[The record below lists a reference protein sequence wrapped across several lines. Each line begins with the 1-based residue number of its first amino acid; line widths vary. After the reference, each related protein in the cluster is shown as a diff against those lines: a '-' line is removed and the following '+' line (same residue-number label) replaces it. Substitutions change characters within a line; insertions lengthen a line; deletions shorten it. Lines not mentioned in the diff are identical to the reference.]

1 MIKKTKKIKVVTI
14 TGGTG
19 GFALLSG
26 LKKYPFDISAIVSMM
41 DNGGSAGIL
50 RKELGVLP
58 AGDARQCLAALLDDS
73 SGLAK
78 SLINYRFENGGLKGH
93 NFGNI
98 FLAALEKAAGGFNS
112 GIEEACHMLNI
123 SNEVIPVTENGT
135 QIHITLKNGKVLRG
149 EDELD
154 HNKEIKKIGV
164 KDIYLKPKA
173 AACEKAIERIKG
185 ADFIII
191 GPADFYAG
199 IVCNLLVDGIADA
212 VKNSKAKIIFICNL
226 TNKKGQT
233 EKFDLDN
240 YVERINNYLGKD
252 RIDYAVVNTK
262 KPPLKLI
269 KQYENVEGKNSLVDC
284 SKKVLNTQGGVQ
296 HLRVKIIKADLLENN
311 LIKKNKFDAIGRTRS
326 FIRHDSDK
334 LAKVLAQIIIT

>member
-1 MIKKTKKIKVVTI
+1 MIKKTKRKKVVTI

-26 LKKYPFDISAIVSMM
+26 LKKYPFDVSAIVSMM

-98 FLAALEKAAGGFNS
+98 FLAALEKAAGGFNL
-112 GIEEACHMLNI
+112 GIEEACHILNI
-123 SNEVIPVTENGT
+123 SNEVIPATETDT
-135 QIHITLKNGKVLRG
+135 QIYIKLKNGKILEG

-173 AACEKAIERIKG
+173 MACKKAVERIKS

-199 IVCNLLVDGIADA
+199 IVCILLVDGIAD
-212 VKNSKAKIIFICNL
+212 VIKNSKAKVIFVSNL
-226 TNKKGQT
+226 TNKKGIT
-233 EKFDLDN
+233 DGFDVDS

-252 RIDYAVVNTK
+252 RIDYVVVNTK

-269 KQYENVEGKNSLVDC
+269 KQYENVEGKNSLVGFC
-284 SKKVLNTQGGVQ
+284 RKVLDTQGGVQ
-296 HLRVKIIKADLLENN
+296 HLRAKVIKADLLEDN
-311 LIKKNKFDAIGRTRS
+311 LIKKNKFDTISSTRS